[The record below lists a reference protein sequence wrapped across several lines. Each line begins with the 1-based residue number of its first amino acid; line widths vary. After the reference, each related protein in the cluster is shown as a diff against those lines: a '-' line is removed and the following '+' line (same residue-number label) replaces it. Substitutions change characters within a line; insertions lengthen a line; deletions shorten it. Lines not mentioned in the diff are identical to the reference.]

1 MLSRATIA
9 VVALAGAG
17 LLAIALLAH
26 PVGDI
31 HAESDF
37 YGGYADGARLVAHG
51 HLDPARYPVVG
62 PLYECALALLSF
74 TRLDL
79 FLLARLLSVAAACAT
94 LFFMSRTVAKR
105 AGALAGLW
113 LATLLAVNPVF
124 VHYGYSAS
132 TDMLALAL
140 ASATVFL
147 LIATD
152 DPRAL
157 LAAGILA
164 GLATLTRYSAIV
176 LLPASALALILWPR
190 PEMSRRN
197 AVLRFLLGF
206 AIPTLPWTLYSVAQ
220 GHVPG
225 APLLQYFS
233 FYSSTDA
240 KRSVQD
246 LSPVAP
252 DSLRAYRSLGSMLAR
267 DPGALV
273 FGTLRNIPL
282 HLAQDARDVLGLPAA
297 ALAALGLVLALVRR
311 TGDGLGALWVI
322 GGAQLLM
329 LAPVFHSERYSLPL
343 LPIEL
348 TLAALALSLP
358 LAARAMPR
366 PITAVRVLAGLS
378 GIALTLVACVSAQRE
393 VYRLL
398 PTEVL
403 EAGHDLA
410 RVAVPESRV
419 IARKG
424 HIGYY
429 GGVPVVP
436 FPRFATLQQLANYSR
451 DAHADFL
458 YYSWYEAELRPEFA
472 WLLDSTANVPG
483 LTIISTSRRKA
494 AILYFIS
501 SRFGHDPAWFGDP
514 YQRRLHEARALVDV
528 LPDSLTVPYRITLAV
543 DALDREQYAE
553 AIARADQALH
563 WREDQPLAWE
573 VKGHALARLG
583 RPGDAIPAFER
594 SAALSP
600 GDGNALAW
608 VGWAQLEAGQ
618 EAEAART
625 WHAALA
631 TTSNSDLLEAMEKLF
646 TKLGDRA
653 AADSA
658 RARAGPK
665 Q

>member
-9 VVALAGAG
+9 VTALAGAG
-17 LLAIALLAH
+17 LLAIALFAH

-51 HLDPARYPVVG
+51 HLDPGRYPVVG

-94 LFFMSRTVAKR
+94 LFFMSRAVAKR
-105 AGALAGLW
+105 AGALAGLS
-113 LATLLAVNPVF
+113 LAALLAVNPVF

-140 ASATVFL
+140 VSASIFL
-147 LIATD
+147 LIGTD
-152 DPRAL
+152 DARAV
-157 LAAGILA
+157 LAAGVLA
-164 GLATLTRYSAIV
+164 ALATLTRYSAIG
-176 LLPASALALILWPR
+176 LLPASVCALLFWPR
-190 PEMSRRN
+190 PGLSKRT
-197 AVLRFLLGF
+197 AALRFVLGF
-206 AIPTLPWTLYSVAQ
+206 AIPALPWTLYSIAR

-225 APLLQYFS
+225 LPLLQYFS
-233 FYSSTDA
+233 FYASTDA
-240 KRSVQD
+240 KRSIQD
-246 LSPVAP
+246 LSPIAP
-252 DSLRAYRSLGSMLAR
+252 DSLRAYRSLGAMLAR

-273 FGTLRNIPL
+273 LSTLRNIPI
-282 HLAQDARDVLGLPAA
+282 HLAGDARDALGWPAA
-297 ALAALGLVLALVRR
+297 ALAALGLAIVLARR
-311 TGDGLGALWVI
+311 TGAGLGALWLI
-322 GGAQLLM
+322 GGTQLLL

-358 LAARAMPR
+358 LAARPLPR
-366 PITAVRVLAGLS
+366 ALGGARAVAGLVVL
-378 GIALTLVACVSAQRE
+378 ALTLVTCVSAQRE

-398 PTEVL
+398 PTEVV

-410 RVAVPESRV
+410 RVAMPESRV

-436 FPRFATLQQLANYSR
+436 FPRFATLQELASYARERN
-451 DAHADFL
+451 ADFL

-483 LTIISTSRRKA
+483 LTIISSTRHKA
-494 AILYFIS
+494 AMLYFIS
-501 SRFGHDPAWFGDP
+501 SRFGHEPSWYADA

-583 RPGDAIPAFER
+583 RPGEAIPAFER

-600 GDGNALAW
+600 GDGDALAW
-608 VGWAQLEAGQ
+608 VGWAQLEAGR
-618 EAEAART
+618 ESDAAKT

-631 TTSNSDLLEAMEKLF
+631 TTSNPDLLAAMEKLF

-658 RARAGPK
+658 HARAQIK
-665 Q
+665 H